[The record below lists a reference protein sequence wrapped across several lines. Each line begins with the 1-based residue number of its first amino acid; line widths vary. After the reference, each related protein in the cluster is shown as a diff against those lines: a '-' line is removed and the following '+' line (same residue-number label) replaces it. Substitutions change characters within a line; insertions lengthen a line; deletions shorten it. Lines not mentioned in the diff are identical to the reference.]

1 MGEFLNKGRGA
12 LAQKLQTPEIEARS
26 RELEQA
32 A

>member
-1 MGEFLNKGRGA
+1 VNKGRGA
-12 LAQKLQTPEIEARS
+12 LATKLQTPEIEARS